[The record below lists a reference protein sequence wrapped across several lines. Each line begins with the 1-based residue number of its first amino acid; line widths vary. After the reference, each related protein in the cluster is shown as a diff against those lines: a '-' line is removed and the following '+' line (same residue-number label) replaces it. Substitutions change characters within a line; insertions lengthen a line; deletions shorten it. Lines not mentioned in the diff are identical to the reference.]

1 MGFAKRVFRRLPMGV
16 KSPAVSVMKLVQKQ
30 TAVGKFYSRAE
41 AMNIVELSVRGDY
54 GVFTQSV
61 ADRTMLPVYA
71 TTGKWNHEMNERL
84 TSFFSK
90 DGGTYVDVGANIGL
104 TLVPLAQNPNVDI
117 IAFEPDPS
125 NFHYLTRNV
134 ADNCTHGNVTLHRLA
149 AFKEKTELSF
159 ELSPD
164 NLGNHRIRLK
174 DEAGALSEQ
183 FRKTIVVE
191 AVRLDDVVEV
201 KRKPLAVK
209 IDTEGAE
216 SFVIEGGPRLLSEAQ
231 LFFTEIWPYGIARMG
246 GDIERVAKLIKDN
259 FKTFHIPPDFGAPEM
274 AARSAEDFIVPL
286 MNRSS
291 DPWFHF
297 DLVAVK

>member
-1 MGFAKRVFRRLPMGV
+1 
-16 KSPAVSVMKLVQKQ
+16 
-30 TAVGKFYSRAE
+30 
-41 AMNIVELSVRGDY
+41 MNIVELSVRGDY

-84 TSFFSK
+84 ASFFLK

-104 TLVPLAQNPNVDI
+104 TLVPIAQNPNVDI

-134 ADNCTHGNVTLHRLA
+134 ADNCKHGNVTLHRLA
-149 AFKEKTELSF
+149 AFKEKTQLSF

-201 KRKPLAVK
+201 RRKPLAVK

-216 SFVIEGGPRLLSEAQ
+216 SFVIEGGPRLLSEVQ

-246 GDIERVAKLIKDN
+246 GSIERVAKLLKDN
-259 FKTFHIPPDFGAPEM
+259 FKSFYIPPDFGPQEM
-274 AARSAEDFIVPL
+274 AARSAEDFLLPL
-286 MNRSS
+286 MNRSG

-297 DLVAVK
+297 DLFAVK

>member
-1 MGFAKRVFRRLPMGV
+1 MGLAKRVFRTLPMAV
-16 KSPAVSVMKLVQKQ
+16 KSPAVRVMKVLQTQ
-30 TAVGKFYSRAE
+30 TAVGKFYSRAA
-41 AMNIVELSVRGDY
+41 AMNVVELSVRGDY

-61 ADRTMLPVYA
+61 ADRTMLPTYA

-84 TSFFSK
+84 AAFFSK

-134 ADNCTHGNVTLHRLA
+134 ADNCRHPNVTLHQLA
-149 AFKEKTELSF
+149 AFREKTQLKF

-174 DEAGALSEQ
+174 EEAGALSEQ

-216 SFVIEGGPRLLSEAQ
+216 SFVLEGGPRLLSEAQ

-246 GDIERVAKLIKDN
+246 GNVERVARLIKDN

-274 AARSAEDFIVPL
+274 AARSAEDFLLPL

-297 DLVAVK
+297 DLFAVK

>member
-1 MGFAKRVFRRLPMGV
+1 MAFAKRVFRTLPMAV
-16 KSPAVSVMKLVQKQ
+16 KSPAVRVMKLLQTQ
-30 TAVGKFYSRAE
+30 TAVGKFYSRAV
-41 AMNIVELSVRGDY
+41 AMNVVELTVRGDY

-61 ADRTMLPVYA
+61 ADRTMLPTYA

-84 TSFFSK
+84 AAFFSK

-104 TLVPLAQNPNVDI
+104 TLVPIAQNPNVDV

-134 ADNCTHGNVTLHRLA
+134 ADNCSHENITLHRLA
-149 AFKEKTELSF
+149 AFKEKTQLSF

-183 FRKTIVVE
+183 FRKTIMVD

-216 SFVIEGGPRLLSEAQ
+216 SFVIEGAPRLLSEAR
-231 LFFTEIWPYGIARMG
+231 LFFTEIWPYGIARTG
-246 GDIERVAKLIKDN
+246 GNVERVAKLIKDN
-259 FKTFHIPPDFGAPEM
+259 FKTFLIPPDFGAPEM
-274 AARSAEDFIVPL
+274 AARSAEDFLLPL
-286 MNRSS
+286 MNRSN

>member
-1 MGFAKRVFRRLPMGV
+1 MGFAKRFFRRLPMAA
-16 KSPAVSVMKLVQKQ
+16 KSPAVKVMRLVQSQ
-30 TAVGKFYSRAE
+30 TAVGKFYSRAA
-41 AMNIVELSVRGDY
+41 AMNVVELSVRGDY
-54 GVFTQSV
+54 GIFAQSV
-61 ADRTMLPVYA
+61 ADRAMLPTYA
-71 TTGKWNHEMNERL
+71 TTGKWNREMNERL
-84 TSFFSK
+84 VSFFSK
-90 DGGTYVDVGANIGL
+90 GGGTYVDVGANIGL
-104 TLVPLAQNPNVDI
+104 TLVPLAQNPDVDI

-134 ADNCTHGNVTLHRLA
+134 AENCRHGNITLHQLA
-149 AFKEKTELSF
+149 AFREKTQLKF

-174 DEAGALSEQ
+174 EQEGALSEQ

-191 AVRLDDVVEV
+191 AVRLDDVVDV

-216 SFVIEGGPRLLSEAQ
+216 SFVIEGGCRLLSQTQ
-231 LFFTEIWPYGIARMG
+231 LFFTEIWPYGIARTG
-246 GDIERVAKLIKDN
+246 GSLERVAKLIKDN
-259 FKTFHIPPDFGAPEM
+259 FETFQIPPDFGPQKM
-274 AARSAEDFIVPL
+274 PARSAEDFLVPL

-297 DLVAVK
+297 DLVALK

>member
-1 MGFAKRVFRRLPMGV
+1 MGFVKRVFRRLPMAI
-16 KSPAVSVMKLVQKQ
+16 KSPAVSAMKLMQTQ

-41 AMNIVELSVRGDY
+41 VMNVVELSVRGDY

-71 TTGKWNHEMNERL
+71 TTGRWNHEMNERL
-84 TSFFSK
+84 ASFFSK
-90 DGGTYVDVGANIGL
+90 EGGTYVDVGANIGL
-104 TLVPLAQNPNVDI
+104 TLVPLAQNPDVDI
-117 IAFEPDPS
+117 VAFEPDPS

-134 ADNCTHGNVTLHRLA
+134 ADNCTHANVTLHRLA
-149 AFKEKTELSF
+149 AFREKSQLSF

-174 DEAGALSEQ
+174 DEAGALGEQ
-183 FRKTIVVE
+183 LRKTITVD

-216 SFVIEGGPRLLSEAQ
+216 SFVIEGGPRLLSQAQ

-246 GDIERVAKLIKDN
+246 GNIERVARLIKDN
-259 FKTFHIPPDFGAPEM
+259 FTTFQIPPDFGPEQM
-274 AARSAEDFIVPL
+274 AAHSAEDFIVPL
-286 MNRSS
+286 MSRSA

>member
-1 MGFAKRVFRRLPMGV
+1 MSFAKRVFRRLPMAV
-16 KSPAVSVMKLVQKQ
+16 KSPAVGVMKLLQKQ
-30 TAVGKFYSRAE
+30 TAVGKFYSRAA

-84 TSFFSK
+84 TSFFRK

-104 TLVPLAQNPNVDI
+104 TLVPIAQNPNVDI

-134 ADNCTHGNVTLHRLA
+134 ADNCKHGNVTLHRLA
-149 AFKEKTELSF
+149 AFKEKTQLSF

-216 SFVIEGGPRLLSEAQ
+216 SFVIEGGPRLLSEVQ
-231 LFFTEIWPYGIARMG
+231 LFFTEIWPYGVARMG
-246 GDIERVAKLIKDN
+246 GSIERVAKLLKDN
-259 FKTFHIPPDFGAPEM
+259 FKTFHIPPDFGPQEM
-274 AARSAEDFIVPL
+274 AARSAEDFLLPL
-286 MNRSS
+286 MNRSG